1 MRLSTENQNPAT
13 ANIDKMSTLDML
25 AAINDEDAGVA
36 LAVRSA
42 LPQIARAVDTIAHSL
57 RGGGRLFYVGAGTSG
72 RLGIL
77 DAVECVPTFGTSPEQ
92 VQGLLAGGQEAVF
105 RAVEGAEDSE
115 DMGRHDLRQRGLCRD
130 DVVCGI
136 AASGRT
142 PYVIGALRYAKSIGA
157 PSVAICCNTEAP
169 ILELAD
175 IGIAVDVGPEI
186 IAGSTRMKAG
196 TAQKLILNMISTT
209 TMITLGKV
217 YRNLMVDL
225 SVTNQKLAERALRLV
240 MQLTESDEAGAAALL
255 SATGNDVKTAV
266 VMARLGISLF
276 EARERLR
283 RADGYLYRVI
293 DDLDL

>member
-1 MRLSTENQNPAT
+1 MRLSTEKPNPAT
-13 ANIDKMSTLDML
+13 ASIDKMSTLDML
-25 AAINDEDAGVA
+25 AAINEEDAGVA

-42 LPQIARAVDTIAHSL
+42 LPEIARAVDTVAQSL

-77 DAVECVPTFGTSPEQ
+77 DAVECVPTFGASPEQ

-142 PYVIGALRYAKSIGA
+142 PYVIGALRYAKSLGA
-157 PSVAICCNTEAP
+157 PSIALCCNEEAP
-169 ILELAD
+169 ILALAD
-175 IGIAVDVGPEI
+175 IGIAVDVGPEV

-196 TAQKLILNMISTT
+196 TAQKLILNMLSTA
-209 TMITLGKV
+209 TMISLGKV

-225 SVTNQKLAERALRLV
+225 RVTNQKLAERAQRLV
-240 MQLTESDEAGAAALL
+240 MQLADSDEAQAVALL
-255 SATGNDVKTAV
+255 SETDNDVKTAV
-266 VMARLGISLF
+266 VMARLGISLP

-293 DDLDL
+293 DDLDR

>member
-13 ANIDKMSTLDML
+13 ASIDKMSTLDML
-25 AAINDEDAGVA
+25 AAINEEDTGVA

-115 DMGRHDLRQRGLCRD
+115 DMGRQDLRQRGLCRD

-142 PYVIGALRYAKSIGA
+142 PYVIGALRYAESIGA

-175 IGIAVDVGPEI
+175 IGIAVDVGPEV

-196 TAQKLILNMISTT
+196 TAQKLILNMLSTA

-225 SVTNQKLAERALRLV
+225 NVTNQKLAERALRLV

-266 VMARLGISLF
+266 VMARLGISLS